1 MNQHELE
8 EYIRDNIDIISIEPE
23 KLLQKV
29 FSSKDPRSTEEPL
42 NLFYE
47 NVKRFMLNELID
59 EEVIYKDYL
68 PIFSSISKEIRGSL
82 QDQEEATFNRKIIA
96 LKEETIDFIL
106 NIL

>member
-1 MNQHELE
+1 MNQQELE

-59 EEVIYKDYL
+59 KR
-68 PIFSSISKEIRGSL
+68 FSSRSRRSYI
-82 QDQEEATFNRKIIA
+82 
-96 LKEETIDFIL
+96 
-106 NIL
+106 